1 MYLLFSI
8 LFPILVIFLLIAVIT
23 IIVLAQKEKSVKL
36 PRMTFKRRKKK
47 KWLSCFVFFYF

>member
-47 KWLSCFVFFYF
+47 KWL